1 MPFEVEMCKE
11 KKNAQYLSAIISGK
25 MEMDPAY
32 NADDDS
38 SLALTKEINKRIA
51 NLFLSLFPL
60 YKSPNIKMQKRTNF
74 LFV

>member
-1 MPFEVEMCKE
+1 
-11 KKNAQYLSAIISGK
+11 

-51 NLFLSLFPL
+51 NLFFISLSPFQVA
-60 YKSPNIKMQKRTNF
+60 KH
-74 LFV
+74 